1 MATALPAENLVER
14 TTPAQDAAN
23 KCTQK
28 GATLKCCNSVS
39 QAVANLIPIQVGVQ
53 CNNIDREHGPEKY
66 FFATRHLL
74 FHSAE
79 HSPPQLTM
87 QLQPEAR
94 LLHFRCSE
102 RPGQHWQRLPSSPV
116 DAMSAFLRQSSFT
129 AKSSVLRTWRA

>member
-53 CNNIDREHGPEKY
+53 CNNID
-66 FFATRHLL
+66 
-74 FHSAE
+74 
-79 HSPPQLTM
+79 Q
-87 QLQPEAR
+87 
-94 LLHFRCSE
+94 